1 MIFTLLL
8 ALTGLTLS
16 AVAIYYSV
24 LGLTAIFAAAFWPI
38 VTMGATLEIS
48 KLVAASWLKANW
60 HRIPLFMKA
69 YMMTAVIVLMLIT
82 SMGVFGFLSKA
93 HLDQAVPSGDVS
105 AKLQIIDDKIT
116 AEKDTITSNKRALT
130 QLDAQ
135 VDQML
140 NRTTD
145 DRGANRAVQIRRQ
158 QAKERTLLQKEISQA
173 QTRITKLND
182 ERAPIAGEL
191 RKIEA
196 EVGPIKYIAAM
207 MYGDNIDS
215 TLLEKA
221 VTWVITIIVLVFDPL
236 AVLMLLGSQMTWQWY
251 REDKHSNAIHEE
263 SSTFTNDN
271 KSDQVPDSELWPSYE
286 LDDGPLTDA
295 QIDEINRMANVQVKP
310 TETLFDSEEEFFEHG
325 KELAREIDANDGKL
339 PTKDFSADE
348 FLESIEDAPA
358 NESTLKVEEFD
369 ISKHAYL
376 QNEWKWFSRSD
387 NDNIIP
393 THTVNISEV
402 LGVDNPITETQLD
415 TITAD
420 TDTEEPLLDDAAIE
434 ALKWAEE
441 QRELAVEESKKKTV
455 TWMEQEGNHQVKK
468 SREI

>member
-60 HRIPLFMKA
+60 HRIPLLMRV

-93 HLDQAVPSGDVS
+93 HLDQAVPSGDVA
-105 AKLQIIDDKIT
+105 AKLQIIDDKIN
-116 AEKDTITSNKRALT
+116 AEKDTITSNKRALA

-140 NRTTD
+140 NRTKD

-173 QTRITKLND
+173 QTRITALND

-207 MYGDNIDS
+207 LYGDNVDS
-215 TLLEKA
+215 TLLEKS

-251 REDKHSNAIHEE
+251 REDKTPKLE
-263 SSTFTNDN
+263 
-271 KSDQVPDSELWPSYE
+271 P
-286 LDDGPLTDA
+286 
-295 QIDEINRMANVQVKP
+295 P
-310 TETLFDSEEEFFEHG
+310 TESTTPEASPDIEEVSTPDPEEEFFKQG
-325 KELAREIDANDGKL
+325 KELARKIDANDGKF
-339 PTKDFSADE
+339 PTNDFSADE
-348 FLESIEDAPA
+348 YLESIEDAPA
-358 NESTLKVEEFD
+358 NEPTPKVEEFD
-369 ISKHAYL
+369 INKHAYL
-376 QNEWKWFSRSD
+376 RDEWKWPSTPKD
-387 NDNIIP
+387 QGD
-393 THTVNISEV
+393 THPTVNISEV
-402 LGVDNPITETQLD
+402 LGIDRPITNTQLD

-420 TDTEEPLLDDAAIE
+420 ADIQEPLLDDAAIE

-441 QRELAVEESKKKTV
+441 QRELAAEESKKKDNNLDGAGRQSSGEEIQRNLGYV
-455 TWMEQEGNHQVKK
+455 QNAEQSEKTLWQRVQDAK
-468 SREI
+468 SKL